1 VKKSI
6 LKALGLIVL
15 AGGILTACSEEK
27 ASTEKKE
34 EATPAE
40 QKEVSNKPKEDE
52 NGNVTL
58 TEVGQSTK
66 DDDGT
71 KAELMKIKTV
81 NQTVDISPVKLTV
94 KDMKVIQLSNI
105 GSDYNELL
113 TQYTNGKKLPKKLNY
128 IQIQYTAENTEEKNI
143 GWNGIDKI
151 VTNTGEQLDAANSDF
166 IWEENGFDG
175 TFYGKTK
182 HEGIVGIL
190 TDSNPKD
197 LQSLKFIISSSFD
210 PDSYEDITIP
220 QQTEFKF

>member
-1 VKKSI
+1 MKKSI

>member
-1 VKKSI
+1 MKKSI

-71 KAELMKIKTV
+71 KAELMKIKTI

-128 IQIQYTAENTEEKNI
+128 IQIQYTAENTVEKNI

>member
-1 VKKSI
+1 MKKSI

-66 DDDGT
+66 DNDGT

-113 TQYTNGKKLPKKLNY
+113 IQYTNGKKLPKKLNY

>member
-1 VKKSI
+1 MKKSI

-66 DDDGT
+66 DNDGT

-113 TQYTNGKKLPKKLNY
+113 IQYTNGKKLPKKLNY

-182 HEGIVGIL
+182 HQGIVGIL

>member
-1 VKKSI
+1 MKKSI

-34 EATPAE
+34 ESTPAE

>member
-1 VKKSI
+1 MKKSI

-175 TFYGKTK
+175 TFYGETK

>member
-1 VKKSI
+1 MKKSI

-66 DDDGT
+66 DNDGT

-113 TQYTNGKKLPKKLNY
+113 IQYTNGKKLPKKLNY

-151 VTNTGEQLDAANSDF
+151 VTNTGEQLDASNSDF

>member
-1 VKKSI
+1 MKKSI
-6 LKALGLIVL
+6 LKTLGLIVL
-15 AGGILTACSEEK
+15 AGGVLTACSEEK

-66 DDDGT
+66 GDDGT

-113 TQYTNGKKLPKKLNY
+113 IQYTNGKKLPKKLNY

>member
-1 VKKSI
+1 MKKSI

-58 TEVGQSTK
+58 TEMGQSTK

-151 VTNTGEQLDAANSDF
+151 VTNTGEKLDAANSDF

>member
-1 VKKSI
+1 MKKSI
-6 LKALGLIVL
+6 LTALGLVVL

-40 QKEVSNKPKEDE
+40 QKDVSNKPKEDE
-52 NGNVTL
+52 NGNVTF
-58 TEVGQSTK
+58 TEVGQTTK

-81 NQTVDISPVKLTV
+81 NQTVDIAPVKLTV
-94 KDMKVIQLSNI
+94 KDMKVIQLTNI
-105 GSDYNELL
+105 GSDWEELL
-113 TQYTNGKKLPKKLNY
+113 IQYTDGKKLPKELNY
-128 IQIQYTAENTEEKNI
+128 IQIQYTAENLEEKNI
-143 GWNGIDKI
+143 GWNGIEKI
-151 VTNTGEQLDAANSDF
+151 VTNTGEQLDASNGDI

-182 HEGIVGIL
+182 HEGIIGVL
-190 TDSNPKD
+190 TKSNPKD
-197 LQSLKFIISSSFD
+197 LNSLKFIITSSFD
-210 PDSYEDITIP
+210 PDSYEDITTP

>member
-1 VKKSI
+1 MKKPT
-6 LKALGLIVL
+6 LKALGLLVL

-27 ASTEKKE
+27 ASTDKKE
-34 EATPAE
+34 DATPAE
-40 QKEVSNKPKEDE
+40 QKDVSNKPKEDE

-66 DDDGT
+66 DNDGT

-81 NQTVDISPVKLTV
+81 NQTVDIAPVKLII

-105 GSDYNELL
+105 GSDWKELL
-113 TQYTNGKKLPKKLNY
+113 IQYTNGKKLPEKINY
-128 IQIQYTAENTEEKNI
+128 IQVQYTAENTEEKNI

-151 VTNTGEQLDAANSDF
+151 VTNTGEQLDAANSDI

-182 HEGIVGIL
+182 HDGVIGVL
-190 TDSNPKD
+190 TKSNPED
-197 LQSLKFIISSSFD
+197 LKSLKLIISSSFN

-220 QQTEFKF
+220 QQTEFEF

>member
-1 VKKSI
+1 MKKSI

-58 TEVGQSTK
+58 TEMGQSTK

>member
-1 VKKSI
+1 MKKSI

-15 AGGILTACSEEK
+15 AGGFLTACSEEK

-71 KAELMKIKTV
+71 KAELMKIKTI